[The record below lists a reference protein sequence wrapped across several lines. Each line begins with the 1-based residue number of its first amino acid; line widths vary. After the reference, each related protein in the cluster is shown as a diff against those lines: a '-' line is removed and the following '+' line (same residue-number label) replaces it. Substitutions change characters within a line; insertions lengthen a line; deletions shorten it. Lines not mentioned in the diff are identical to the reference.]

1 MSVKSDRVK
10 LGLLVKITIGKLQ
23 MGYVQELRLLVGH
36 RPLIIPGAA
45 VLIVDQQEMLLQ
57 HRKDNQQW
65 GLVGGSM
72 EVGESLEETAR
83 REAFEE
89 TSLELDELEWFGL
102 FSGQELIYEYP
113 NRDIVV
119 NVVAVYIARQ
129 FRGRLKADH
138 EAHEIRFFK
147 LRELPKDLSPP
158 DRPVIERYIRSLN
171 GNCSAK

>member
-1 MSVKSDRVK
+1 
-10 LGLLVKITIGKLQ
+10 

-45 VLIVDQQEMLLQ
+45 VLIVNQQGDLLLQ
-57 HRKDNQQW
+57 YRTDNQQW
-65 GLVGGSM
+65 GLIGGSM
-72 EVGESLEETAR
+72 EVGESLAETAR
-83 REAFEE
+83 RETFEE
-89 TSLELDELEWFGL
+89 TSLELDELQWFGL
-102 FSGQELIYEYP
+102 FSGPELIYEYP

-147 LRELPKDLSPP
+147 LRGLPTDLSPP
-158 DRPVIERYIRSLN
+158 DRPIIKQYIRSLN
-171 GNCSAK
+171 ENCSVN

>member
-1 MSVKSDRVK
+1 VLSWGYSVEIRISKPK
-10 LGLLVKITIGKLQ
+10 

-45 VLIVDQQEMLLQ
+45 VLIVDQQGGLLLQ

-65 GLVGGSM
+65 GLIGGSM

-83 REAFEE
+83 RETFEE
-89 TSLELDELEWFGL
+89 TGLELDELEWFGL

-113 NRDIVV
+113 NQDIVV

-129 FRGRLKADH
+129 LIPTCVLSCNSQMG
-138 EAHEIRFFK
+138 EI
-147 LRELPKDLSPP
+147 SH
-158 DRPVIERYIRSLN
+158 
-171 GNCSAK
+171 